1 MNRYL
6 LDTHAFIWFVEG
18 NEQLHPH
25 IREAIEDPNNQR
37 FLSIASLWEMSIK
50 VSAGKMEM
58 MRPVATLIEEH
69 VHGNAIELLS
79 INQDHLEAVIEL
91 PFHHRDPFDRMMIAQ
106 AQVDELIL
114 ISKDGHFKH
123 YDVDLFW

>member
-1 MNRYL
+1 
-6 LDTHAFIWFVEG
+6 
-18 NEQLHPH
+18 
-25 IREAIEDPNNQR
+25 
-37 FLSIASLWEMSIK
+37 
-50 VSAGKMEM
+50 MEM

-69 VHGNAIELLS
+69 VNGNAIELLS